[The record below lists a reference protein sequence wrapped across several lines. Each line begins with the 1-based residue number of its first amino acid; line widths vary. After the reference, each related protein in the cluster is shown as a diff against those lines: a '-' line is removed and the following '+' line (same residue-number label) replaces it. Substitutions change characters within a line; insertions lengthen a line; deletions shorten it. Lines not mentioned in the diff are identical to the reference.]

1 VRVISDSSPLIALSR
16 IGQLSLLRELYQD
29 VTVPQGVVQEV
40 VGNGAGQPGAEEV
53 STADWIIVVRVK
65 DQPFVE
71 SLRRDLGEG
80 EAEAIALA
88 VELQADLLIVDD
100 LLARQAARNF
110 GLMFVGTVG
119 VLLEA
124 RQKGLLPEI
133 KPALDDLID
142 LAGFRLSGQ
151 LYARVLREAG
161 EDSASMS

>member
-1 VRVISDSSPLIALSR
+1 LIALSR

-29 VTVPQGVVQEV
+29 VIVPQGVVQEV
-40 VGNGAGQPGAEEV
+40 TSNGAGQPGAEEV
-53 STADWIIVVRVK
+53 STADWIIVARVK

-100 LLARQAARNF
+100 LLARQAARNL

-133 KPALDDLID
+133 KPCLDDLID
-142 LAGFRLSGQ
+142 LAGFRVSGQ
-151 LYARVLREAG
+151 LYSRVLREAG